1 MLNHGY
7 AVVQA
12 HLREFA
18 RKIARSD
25 DGASM
30 VEYALLVG
38 LIAIVL
44 IGTIGLL
51 SGNIEALFDRAG
63 AELDQIPNA
72 TPSP

>member
-1 MLNHGY
+1 MLTHGY
-7 AVVQA
+7 AIAQA

-18 RKIARSD
+18 RKIARSE

-44 IGTIGLL
+44 IGAIGLL
-51 SGNIEALFDRAG
+51 SGNIESLFDRAG
-63 AELDQIPNA
+63 DELNNIPNPA
-72 TPSP
+72 PSP